1 MFASNV
7 YTISACAWHSRIQC
21 WKKREKNMVVV
32 YWYKF
37 VLKILLTFYQS
48 MSTTQF
54 SDWGTNPDIV
64 KSRWLINST
73 GKKKISQN

>member
-7 YTISACAWHSRIQC
+7 YTINACAWHSRVQC

-37 VLKILLTFYQS
+37 WGSLSTKLKTMHCESWETTDQIESNYFILSFAFL
-48 MSTTQF
+48 
-54 SDWGTNPDIV
+54 
-64 KSRWLINST
+64 
-73 GKKKISQN
+73 